1 MISQDRNSKSISE
14 LLIQNAC
21 SQEPSMKDYR
31 LKMQAKVYKQN
42 LNKLAPS
49 RQSVKEIPADKN
61 FILKNKRIANAS

>member
-1 MISQDRNSKSISE
+1 
-14 LLIQNAC
+14 
-21 SQEPSMKDYR
+21 MKDYR

-61 FILKNKRIANAS
+61 FILKNKRIANASQALSKLERIKKLQLQTQQLISES